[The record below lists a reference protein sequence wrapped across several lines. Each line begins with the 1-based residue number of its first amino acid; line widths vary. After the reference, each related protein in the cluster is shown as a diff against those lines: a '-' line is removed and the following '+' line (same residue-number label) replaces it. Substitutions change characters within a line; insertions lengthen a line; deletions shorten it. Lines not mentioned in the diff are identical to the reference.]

1 MAGCLSFFTGI
12 QLPDAMISLWELLFT
27 CPYLR
32 SFVPLLGFC
41 LGNLF
46 NDLSGYLLGPIYI
59 FLPGHI
65 FLVHFHNL
73 KKTSLL
79 TLALKKGKTRKKKGT
94 QEQCM
99 LLLNLQWVPWICS
112 KQHLCFCSATA
123 NKANI
128 ALWECLLYLL
138 MCGFMQKKVLCS
150 LKIFSFQIK

>member
-1 MAGCLSFFTGI
+1 MARCLSF
-12 QLPDAMISLWELLFT
+12 FT

-32 SFVPLLGFC
+32 YFVPLLGFC

-79 TLALKKGKTRKKKGT
+79 TLAFKKGKTRKKKGNT
-94 QEQCM
+94 NNACYCWTCNESPEYAASSICAFV
-99 LLLNLQWVPWICS
+99 LQLQIRLTLHCGNACCICWCVDLCRKKYRAPLKSLAS
-112 KQHLCFCSATA
+112 K
-123 NKANI
+123 
-128 ALWECLLYLL
+128 
-138 MCGFMQKKVLCS
+138 
-150 LKIFSFQIK
+150 

>member
-1 MAGCLSFFTGI
+1 MARCLSF
-12 QLPDAMISLWELLFT
+12 FT

-32 SFVPLLGFC
+32 YFVPLLGFC

-79 TLALKKGKTRKKKGT
+79 TLALKKGKTRKKKKGT

-99 LLLNLQWVPWICS
+99 LLLNLQ
-112 KQHLCFCSATA
+112 
-123 NKANI
+123 
-128 ALWECLLYLL
+128 
-138 MCGFMQKKVLCS
+138 
-150 LKIFSFQIK
+150 

>member
-1 MAGCLSFFTGI
+1 MARCLSFFTGI

-79 TLALKKGKTRKKKGT
+79 TLAFKKGKTRKKKREHKNNACYCWT
-94 QEQCM
+94 CNESPEYAASSICAFV
-99 LLLNLQWVPWICS
+99 LQLQIRLTLHCGNACCICWCVDLCRKKYCAPLKSLAS
-112 KQHLCFCSATA
+112 K
-123 NKANI
+123 
-128 ALWECLLYLL
+128 
-138 MCGFMQKKVLCS
+138 
-150 LKIFSFQIK
+150 

>member
-1 MAGCLSFFTGI
+1 MARCLSFFTGI

-32 SFVPLLGFC
+32 YFVPLLGFC

-65 FLVHFHNL
+65 FLVHFDNL

-79 TLALKKGKTRKKKGT
+79 TLALKKGKTRKKKKGNT
-94 QEQCM
+94 RTMHAIVEPAM
-99 LLLNLQWVPWICS
+99 SPLNMQQAASSIHAFVLQLQIWLALHCGNACCIC
-112 KQHLCFCSATA
+112 
-123 NKANI
+123 
-128 ALWECLLYLL
+128 
-138 MCGFMQKKVLCS
+138 
-150 LKIFSFQIK
+150 

>member
-1 MAGCLSFFTGI
+1 MVGCLSFFTGI

-79 TLALKKGKTRKKKGT
+79 TLAFKKGKTRKKKR
-94 QEQCM
+94 EHKNNACY
-99 LLLNLQWVPWICS
+99 C
-112 KQHLCFCSATA
+112 
-123 NKANI
+123 
-128 ALWECLLYLL
+128 
-138 MCGFMQKKVLCS
+138 
-150 LKIFSFQIK
+150 

>member
-1 MAGCLSFFTGI
+1 MARCLSFFTGI
-12 QLPDAMISLWELLFT
+12 QLPDVMISLWELLFT

-32 SFVPLLGFC
+32 YFVPLLGFC

-79 TLALKKGKTRKKKGT
+79 TLAFKKGKTRKKKGNT
-94 QEQCM
+94 RTMHAIVEPAMSPLNMQQAASV
-99 LLLNLQWVPWICS
+99 LL
-112 KQHLCFCSATA
+112 FC
-123 NKANI
+123 NCK
-128 ALWECLLYLL
+128 
-138 MCGFMQKKVLCS
+138 
-150 LKIFSFQIK
+150 